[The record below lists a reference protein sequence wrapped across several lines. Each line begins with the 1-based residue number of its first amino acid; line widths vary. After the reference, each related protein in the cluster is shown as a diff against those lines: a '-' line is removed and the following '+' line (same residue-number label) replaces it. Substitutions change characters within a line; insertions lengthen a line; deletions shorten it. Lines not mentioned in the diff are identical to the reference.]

1 MSRDEHGDADLT
13 ATTINGGTLVDNGT
27 VVANGSV
34 NVGSAVTTISTG
46 AFTIDN
52 GATLEFSSSV
62 AAGITVSFAGAT
74 GTLQF
79 DDPAGF
85 AGTVSNFGGSS
96 VIDLTDIA
104 YSSSEHT
111 VWTQST
117 GTLAIYL
124 GATLEDTIKL
134 SGTYN
139 QDNFSLAPDSIPGT
153 PGTDVLWWGG
163 GRLCLGNGSGEWDA
177 AGNGRHD
184 GGAVTG
190 ERCARQPR
198 QRDVRC
204 GWRRRLQCG
213 HGVGDSASLTIA
225 GSTSLDGQFT
235 TGTLT
240 VNNNETLA
248 LSSGA
253 TLTATSLTASYN
265 DTFDL
270 TGATLT
276 ATSLTMTSYDDT
288 FDLTGGTLTLGSV
301 SMYEDETFSLS
312 SGATLSI
319 TGNVTDTYGNS
330 YYSINDSKFTVG
342 GLFTS
347 TNDYI
352 YADGGGIVQL
362 AGLAVATSSTIVL
375 EVEDATSSIEIGTA
389 GGVAAGSLTI
399 DSGVTVTASGFFYAP
414 TIVDDGTLAVAAG
427 GSLTL
432 DGSSAA
438 AARSRSAAAALWL
451 SRTTWVSRR
460 LRAHRRSRL
469 RAATTR

>member
-1 MSRDEHGDADLT
+1 MPVLIGLNGSDVIDYQGTVTSVTPGSYSGGNTVLTLYDNATIVATIILQGDYSGDAFYTAAISSGVTQIGVLSPGDT
-13 ATTINGGTLVDNGT
+13 ATAPAGT
-27 VVANGSV
+27 S
-34 NVGSAVTTISTG
+34 G
-46 AFTIDN
+46 AD
-52 GATLEFSSSV
+52 AYVWASV
-62 AAGITVSFAGAT
+62 A
-74 GTLQF
+74 
-79 DDPAGF
+79 
-85 AGTVSNFGGSS
+85 GS
-96 VIDLTDIA
+96 
-104 YSSSEHT
+104 
-111 VWTQST
+111 
-117 GTLAIYL
+117 
-124 GATLEDTIKL
+124 
-134 SGTYN
+134 
-139 QDNFSLAPDSIPGT
+139 
-153 PGTDVLWWGG
+153 
-163 GRLCLGNGSGEWDA
+163 WDA
-177 AGNGRHD
+177 AGNWDDTTAGQSPASVAPGSHD
-184 GGAVTG
+184 SVTFDAVGGGGFNVVT
-190 ERCARQPR
+190 
-198 QRDVRC
+198 
-204 GWRRRLQCG
+204 
-213 HGVGDSASLTIA
+213 GVGDSASLTIA

-288 FDLTGGTLTLGSV
+288 FDLTGGTLTVGSV

-399 DSGVTVTASGFFYAP
+399 DSGVTVTASGFFSRP
-414 TIVDDGTLAVAAG
+414 P
-427 GSLTL
+427 
-432 DGSSAA
+432 SSMT
-438 AARSRSAAAALWL
+438 ARSRWPRAAA
-451 SRTTWVSRR
+451 
-460 LRAHRRSRL
+460 
-469 RAATTR
+469 